1 MKSGMRQEKMTLI
14 LPQHGKR
21 DCTQAFVACLNGPEA
36 DELAEGSTARLMGW
50 GEVQKNDGNQEVQW
64 SPRFV

>member
-21 DCTQAFVACLNGPEA
+21 DCTQAVVTRLNGPEA
-36 DELAEGSTARLMGW
+36 DELAEGSTARLM
-50 GEVQKNDGNQEVQW
+50 D
-64 SPRFV
+64 